1 MLACGKRPRDQ
12 TADPPGGVRNSRES
26 AVVTL
31 YMNFRNTF
39 SACAVVALAASAP
52 ATLAAEQAT
61 LATTQAPIT
70 RFAQLDHGLYR
81 GGQPDTDGF
90 RHLRDLGIKTIVS
103 FRNDVSERELV
114 EELGMRFVSIPV
126 NFRAFGWGDDFDL
139 TDVERFLAVV
149 DDPEA
154 GPVFFHCK
162 RGADRTGSF
171 AAIYRIARQG
181 WDVEKALDE
190 ASDRGMRWWYFP
202 MRGMVKSFA
211 EQVGPA
217 ATAP

>member
-1 MLACGKRPRDQ
+1 MNARTIALTALLALATLPATLAGAAQQAVSDPVVDRD
-12 TADPPGGVRNSRES
+12 
-26 AVVTL
+26 
-31 YMNFRNTF
+31 
-39 SACAVVALAASAP
+39 VASGPVSDAASAP
-52 ATLAAEQAT
+52 
-61 LATTQAPIT
+61 IK
-70 RFAQLDHGLYR
+70 RFVQLDHGLYR
-81 GGQPDTDGF
+81 GGQPDADGF
-90 RHLRDLGIKTIVS
+90 RYLRDLGIRTIVS

-114 EELGMRFVSIPV
+114 EGLGMRFVSIPV

-139 TDVERFLAVV
+139 TDVEKFLAVV
-149 DDPEA
+149 DDPAA

-181 WDVEKALDE
+181 WDADEALDE

-211 EQVGPA
+211 GQVGPA
-217 ATAP
+217 TAAP